1 MPAEL
6 AEQGQALGYTALAI
20 TDHDS
25 LSGAMEFAQACAAVG
40 VQPITGVELSIAGPR
55 PETAPRHL
63 TLLAED
69 ELGYASLCR
78 LITLAHRRTR
88 AWVPGMTHRPSE
100 DPRPPLLDFAALDGH
115 TTGTHRA
122 QRLSLERARPPA
134 RAR

>member
-55 PETAPRHL
+55 PEDAPRHL
-63 TLLAED
+63 RC
-69 ELGYASLCR
+69 SP
-78 LITLAHRRTR
+78 RTSS
-88 AWVPGMTHRPSE
+88 ATPVCADSSPSPIGGPAPGCQ
-100 DPRPPLLDFAALDGH
+100 A
-115 TTGTHRA
+115 
-122 QRLSLERARPPA
+122 
-134 RAR
+134 